1 MAVVTAIIIK
11 WQSPQLKISLL
22 RAFRRLE
29 NRSRPKPRAKLN
41 AWRNQN
47 KAKIKSE
54 EHKLGK
60 EKSRPRKK
68 RAKLKQTKNS
78 RKHQVKCPRLQTT
91 CLMIVRQGWQ
101 QGFNPKTR
109 NVGFVT
115 ESPKTA
121 VSWEWNKLRKTQRRP
136 LKRCSLS
143 KRELQTEERSLRRER
158 SFKFCTHN
166 VTSAMRVGRNRLVTG
181 TTSTKQWLSWKNTQL
196 S

>member
-1 MAVVTAIIIK
+1 MAVVTAIVIK

-41 AWRNQN
+41 AWRNPN

-54 EHKLGK
+54 NKLGK

-68 RAKLKQTKNS
+68 LAKLNHTKNS
-78 RKHQVKCPRLQTT
+78 RKHQIKYARLQTT
-91 CLMIVRQGWQ
+91 CLMIVRQWWQ

-115 ESPKTA
+115 ESLKTA
-121 VSWEWNKLRKTQRRP
+121 VSWEWNKLRKTQRRT
-136 LKRCSLS
+136 LKRWLLS